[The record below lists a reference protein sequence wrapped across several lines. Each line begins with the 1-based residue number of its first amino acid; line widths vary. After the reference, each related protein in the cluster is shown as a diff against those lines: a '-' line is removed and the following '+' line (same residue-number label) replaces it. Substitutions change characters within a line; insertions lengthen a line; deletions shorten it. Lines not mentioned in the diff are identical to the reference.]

1 MTTKKQAP
9 KHLTIRPLTI
19 YDLEQVDK
27 LEDNGFPKNERATIE
42 KLKYRLTVCPELT
55 SGLFIREFIPKFQKA
70 IDRSENGGKRGTTE
84 ETEEEEDADK
94 DGDDDEDD
102 DDDDDESKTHNGY
115 LPPSKSTILK
125 ETLIGHI
132 IAAKCYDEHI
142 TDRSMEIPKLTQDF
156 LPDLTIEGND
166 KIGHVESSRYIGIH
180 SIVIN
185 ENYRGLKLGLLLIK
199 DYLQKMNQQ
208 DIADKIV
215 IIAKDKL
222 VNFYESLEFIDEGI
236 SNCKFGGEEW
246 HDLYYPLNHDEDD
259 NDM

>member
-166 KIGHVESSRYIGIH
+166 KIGHV
-180 SIVIN
+180 
-185 ENYRGLKLGLLLIK
+185 
-199 DYLQKMNQQ
+199 
-208 DIADKIV
+208 
-215 IIAKDKL
+215 
-222 VNFYESLEFIDEGI
+222 
-236 SNCKFGGEEW
+236 
-246 HDLYYPLNHDEDD
+246 YY
-259 NDM
+259 